1 MKRGEDSK
9 RPQMQKILL
18 HKQQTAGGEE
28 NRESEVTIRT
38 LSFVS
43 LHRRTAHCRTSRERQ
58 RGMTSLTFRQRY
70 HSLSV
75 CVGSYI
81 RVCGV
86 RIPFT
91 YYEKDPFS
99 YATLYS
105 YQKVT
110 QKQVRNSRWRELFFS
125 HVTNAKTFEYNFA
138 NYCFCQ
144 VPDNGATVELPA
156 HCATRDTNTQVLH
169 RVVSKLVTK
178 GDVDV
183 VVHGMSEPSAPM
195 HLLQ

>member
-1 MKRGEDSK
+1 MNGRFDDDVPGTVDGRDSIVVGTGMFQKGKEVIASYDTGRDNIIKGSHFVEFSVLYFASIVFMKRGEDSK

-86 RIPFT
+86 RIPI
-91 YYEKDPFS
+91 Y
-99 YATLYS
+99 
-105 YQKVT
+105 
-110 QKQVRNSRWRELFFS
+110 
-125 HVTNAKTFEYNFA
+125 
-138 NYCFCQ
+138 
-144 VPDNGATVELPA
+144 
-156 HCATRDTNTQVLH
+156 VL
-169 RVVSKLVTK
+169 
-178 GDVDV
+178 
-183 VVHGMSEPSAPM
+183 
-195 HLLQ
+195 